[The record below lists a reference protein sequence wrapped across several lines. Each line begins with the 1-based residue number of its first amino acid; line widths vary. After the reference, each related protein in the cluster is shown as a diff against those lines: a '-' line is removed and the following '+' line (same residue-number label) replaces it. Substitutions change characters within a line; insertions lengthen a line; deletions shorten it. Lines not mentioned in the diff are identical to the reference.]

1 MKQFIAG
8 TFLAAFL
15 TTVSISSAQ
24 AQETSIPSTRSSSI
38 AVTTTPFDLVS
49 LAYQVF

>member
-24 AQETSIPSTRSSSI
+24 AQETSILQRE
-38 AVTTTPFDLVS
+38 VVQS
-49 LAYQVF
+49 LL